1 VSASVL
7 FTCNLRIHP
16 LRYSDDVVEGEGV
29 DGALDSAFEAFAK
42 FFFAPV
48 LKSVSY
54 QPDPASL
61 KAGADTFFLRADCP
75 QAEQSVS
82 GASDIFCS
90 ASCALPQ
97 APHTYS

>member
-1 VSASVL
+1 VL
-7 FTCNLRIHP
+7 LVLLAELDGVLVPPESDP
-16 LRYSDDVVEGEGV
+16 LPESLAR
-29 DGALDSAFEAFAK
+29 
-42 FFFAPV
+42 FFLAPV

-54 QPDPASL
+54 QPEPASL
-61 KAGADTFFLRADCP
+61 NAGAETFFFKDVAP
-75 QAEQSVS
+75 HPGQSVN

>member
-1 VSASVL
+1 MLLVLLVEVTDVFELPESA
-7 FTCNLRIHP
+7 P
-16 LRYSDDVVEGEGV
+16 LPGS
-29 DGALDSAFEAFAK
+29 FAK

-61 KAGADTFFLRADCP
+61 KAGAETFFFKADAP
-75 QAEQSVS
+75 HSGQSLN
-82 GASDIFCS
+82 GASDIFCN
-90 ASCALPQ
+90 ASCGLPQ

>member
-1 VSASVL
+1 MSASVP
-7 FTCNLRIHP
+7 FIYP
-16 LRYSDDVVEGEGV
+16 LPIFPQRYSDDVVEDEGV
-29 DGALDSAFEAFAK
+29 EGALASDFESFAK

-61 KAGADTFFLRADCP
+61 NAGADTFFFRDNLPHAG
-75 QAEQSVS
+75 QSVS

-90 ASCALPQ
+90 ASCDLPQ

>member
-1 VSASVL
+1 MAL
-7 FTCNLRIHP
+7 DEL
-16 LRYSDDVVEGEGV
+16 DDVLELPESGPLPE
-29 DGALDSAFEAFAK
+29 SFAR
-42 FFFAPV
+42 FFFTPV

-54 QPDPASL
+54 QPDPESL
-61 KAGADTFFLRADCP
+61 KAGADTFFFKDAAP
-75 QAEQSVS
+75 HSGQSVS

>member
-1 VSASVL
+1 MEDASFAGVAGVEDAL
-7 FTCNLRIHP
+7 ESDFESFT
-16 LRYSDDVVEGEGV
+16 
-29 DGALDSAFEAFAK
+29 K

-61 KAGADTFFLRADCP
+61 NAGADNFFFKAELP
-75 QAEQSVS
+75 QAGQSVK
-82 GASDIFCS
+82 GVSDIFCN

-97 APHTYS
+97 TPHTYS